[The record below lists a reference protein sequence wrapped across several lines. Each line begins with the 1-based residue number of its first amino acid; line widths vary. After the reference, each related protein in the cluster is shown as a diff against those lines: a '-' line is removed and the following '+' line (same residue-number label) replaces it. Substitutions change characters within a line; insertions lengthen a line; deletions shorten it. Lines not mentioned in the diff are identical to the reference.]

1 MSTWGTNIQLSL
13 FGESHGEAIGIVM
26 SHLPSGLY
34 IDLDELNVYMNKR
47 RPGMNDISTQRK
59 ESDKVHFV
67 SGLHNGYTTGAPLC
81 AIIYNEDHHSS
92 DYHILKTHM
101 RPGHSDYPAYMK
113 YNGFN
118 DIRGGG
124 HFSGRLTA
132 PIVLAGSIARMILKQ
147 YNIIVAAHILAIKD
161 IKDDSFDMNTNES
174 SLNDLLNKS
183 FPVLN
188 NHCEE
193 LMKDKIREAKEHKDS
208 IGGIIEC
215 MIYNVP
221 VGLGKPFF
229 DSLESQIS
237 HLMFSIPSIK
247 SIVFGDDMTTM
258 YGSEAND
265 AYYYDNDTVKMKTN
279 HNGGILGG
287 LSTGMPIVFKVGVKP
302 TPSIALKQETINI
315 ETKENTYIEL
325 KGRHDPCIV
334 PRVNVVVES
343 MAALAILDM
352 MEIK

>member
-1 MSTWGTNIQLSL
+1 
-13 FGESHGEAIGIVM
+13 
-26 SHLPSGLY
+26 
-34 IDLDELNVYMNKR
+34 
-47 RPGMNDISTQRK
+47 
-59 ESDKVHFV
+59 
-67 SGLHNGYTTGAPLC
+67 
-81 AIIYNEDHHSS
+81 
-92 DYHILKTHM
+92 
-101 RPGHSDYPAYMK
+101 
-113 YNGFN
+113 
-118 DIRGGG
+118 
-124 HFSGRLTA
+124 
-132 PIVLAGSIARMILKQ
+132 MILKQ